1 MRYVVIGTGP
11 AGVTAAEAL
20 RRTDSAGDVT
30 LVSDEP
36 EPPYSRMAIPY
47 LLNRKIEEQGTY
59 LRKQPGHF
67 ESQGIGVV
75 YGRVTR
81 VDPARSEMV
90 LEDGGALGYDR
101 LLVASGSHPI
111 IPNIPGIDLPGVH
124 PCWTLADAR
133 KIAERAVSGASIVL
147 MGAGFIGSIIL
158 ESLALRGARLTV
170 LEMGDRMVPRM
181 MNATAGNLLM
191 RWCERQGVEVR
202 VSTRVTEIQEA
213 GQGRLRVQT
222 EDGST
227 IEADLV
233 ITAVGVRPNVSF
245 LAGTGVEVSDG
256 VVVDEYLETS
266 TEHVF
271 AAGDVAEGRDFS
283 TGGYAV
289 HAIQPTAAD
298 HGRIAALN
306 MAGLRVPYQGSLSM
320 NVLDTLGLVSA
331 SFGQWAGVDAGESV
345 ELSEPDEYRYLNLQF
360 HGDVLVGA
368 NSLGHTQHIGVLR
381 GLIQGG
387 VPLGPWKGRLLSN
400 PTHVME
406 AFLARS
412 KLFA

>member
-1 MRYVVIGTGP
+1 MRYVLIGTGP

-20 RRTDSAGDVT
+20 RRTDPAGDVT

-47 LLNRKIEEQGTY
+47 FLNRKIGEQGTY
-59 LRKQPGHF
+59 LRKDPDHF

-75 YGRVTR
+75 HGRVAR
-81 VDPARSEMV
+81 VDTARNLV
-90 LEDGGALGYDR
+90 ALEDGGALGYDR
-101 LLVASGSHPI
+101 LMVASGSRPI
-111 IPNIPGIDLPGVH
+111 TPNIRGIDLPGVH

-147 MGAGFIGSIIL
+147 IGAGFIGSIIL

-181 MNATAGNLLM
+181 MNETAGNLLM
-191 RWCERQGVEVR
+191 QWCERQGVEVR
-202 VSTRVTEIQEA
+202 VSTRVDEIQEA

-222 EDGST
+222 DDGSA

-256 VVVDEYLETS
+256 VLVDEYLETNA
-266 TEHVF
+266 EHIF

-331 SFGQWAGVDAGESV
+331 SFGQWAGVDGGESV

-360 HGDVLVGA
+360 DGDVLVGA
-368 NSLGHTQHIGVLR
+368 NSLGHTQHLGVLR
-381 GLIQGG
+381 GLIQGS
-387 VPLGPWKGRLLSN
+387 VPLGPWKGRLLRN

>member
-47 LLNRKIEEQGTY
+47 FLNRKIEEQGTY
-59 LRKQPGHF
+59 LRKHPDHF

-75 YGRVTR
+75 HGRVTR
-81 VDPARSEMV
+81 VDPARSEMF

-202 VSTRVTEIQEA
+202 VSTRVIEIQEA

-245 LAGTGVEVSDG
+245 LAGTEVEVSEG
-256 VVVDEYLETS
+256 VVVDEYLETNN
-266 TEHVF
+266 EHVF

-331 SFGQWAGVDAGESV
+331 SFGQWAGVDGGESV